1 MIRENAMIT
10 VTPPQFEIPGEM
22 RVVAERSIEQAK
34 LAFDNYMRMT
44 WDASSTFQAKAEA
57 NQVDV
62 QAVRNK
68 TMNFIVQ
75 NMTLSFEFCQ
85 RLVQVKEAE
94 ELLRLVN
101 GFLKSQMQT
110 LNEQMMDLGV
120 TLTKMAMS
128 STKDSQERER
138 AA

>member
-1 MIRENAMIT
+1 
-10 VTPPQFEIPGEM
+10 
-22 RVVAERSIEQAK
+22 
-34 LAFDNYMRMT
+34 
-44 WDASSTFQAKAEA
+44 
-57 NQVDV
+57 
-62 QAVRNK
+62 
-68 TMNFIVQ
+68 
-75 NMTLSFEFCQ
+75 MTLSFEFCQ

-101 GFLKSQMQT
+101 GFLKSQMQP

>member
-1 MIRENAMIT
+1 MIT
-10 VTPPQFEIPGEM
+10 SITTPQFEIPTEM
-22 RVVAERSIEQAK
+22 RVVAQRSIEQAR

-44 WDASSTFQAKAEA
+44 WNASSTLQVQVEA
-57 NQVDV
+57 NQIDV

-68 TMNFIVQ
+68 TMNFIVK

-85 RLVQVKEAE
+85 RLSQVKEAG

-101 GFLKSQMQT
+101 DFLKSQMET
-110 LNEQMMDLGV
+110 LNEQMIDLSM
-120 TLTKMAMS
+120 TLTKVAMS
-128 STKDSQERER
+128 STKDSQEREK

>member
-68 TMNFIVQ
+68 TMNFIV
-75 NMTLSFEFCQ
+75 
-85 RLVQVKEAE
+85 
-94 ELLRLVN
+94 
-101 GFLKSQMQT
+101 
-110 LNEQMMDLGV
+110 
-120 TLTKMAMS
+120 
-128 STKDSQERER
+128 
-138 AA
+138 

>member
-128 STKDSQERER
+128 STKDSQEREQ